1 MIKLHVAITFLLASF
16 LITQVAAQSKNAFFV
31 SAGKSFHGTGD
42 LKGIAVDVMHEHNLN
57 KRFSWSNSLTSTI
70 HYKIDRGFNSLSPGL
85 SPQND
90 KLMRFTTAGL
100 QLNSHFNFA
109 IINFPDNKIKL
120 EVGPMLRFQ
129 SSSYPASFGYYQDP
143 RYFPDPFYV
152 YNYNENYNTI
162 SPGYN
167 VSVIY
172 ITNVSYKYKAG
183 FKATFQNDTR
193 SDVITSLS
201 LVFGTALF

>member
-1 MIKLHVAITFLLASF
+1 MIKLNLTIYFLLASF
-16 LITQVAAQSKNAFFV
+16 LISQVAAQSKNAFFV

-57 KRFSWSNSLTSTI
+57 KRLSWSNSLTTTI
-70 HYKIDRGFNSLSPGL
+70 HYKIHRGLNNNNSSQPSL
-85 SPQND
+85 QDN
-90 KLMRFTTAGL
+90 LMRFTTAGI
-100 QLNSHFNFA
+100 QLNSH
-109 IINFPDNKIKL
+109 IDLTLINFSDNKIKL

-129 SSSYPASFGYYQDP
+129 SSSYPTSFGIHQENNFPYLYY
-143 RYFPDPFYV
+143 V
-152 YNYNENYNTI
+152 VNYNENYNTI

-167 VSVIY
+167 VSLSY

-201 LVFGTALF
+201 LIFGTSLF